1 MHLAELEGQLIA
13 SVSLE
18 DHGASS
24 GARKGLR
31 GRLVRKVHNIAG
43 TVSGHPMGCHKGG
56 GGSSNST
63 GAGLLGPSVGTELL
77 CRRLATAEGD
87 GSPIIGRGIRHA
99 GHNCHWQL
107 TDCV

>member
-43 TVSGHPMGCHKGG
+43 TVSGRPHGMPRGLAEDPLTQLVKGC
-56 GGSSNST
+56 
-63 GAGLLGPSVGTELL
+63 
-77 CRRLATAEGD
+77 
-87 GSPIIGRGIRHA
+87 
-99 GHNCHWQL
+99 W
-107 TDCV
+107 